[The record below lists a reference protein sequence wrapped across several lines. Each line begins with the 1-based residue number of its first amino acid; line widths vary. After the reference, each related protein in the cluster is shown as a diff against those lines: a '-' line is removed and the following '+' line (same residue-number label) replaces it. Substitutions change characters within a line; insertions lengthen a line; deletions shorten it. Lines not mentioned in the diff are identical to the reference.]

1 MTDPVSHPSRLLRW
15 LAWLARWSLGLLLAA
30 ALVLAVAWGALH
42 GAIVPRIGEYRVQL
56 QAQAERALGVPVRIG
71 TLSAYT
77 QGLIPSI
84 ELGEVALLDAQGRE
98 ALRLQRV
105 VLALSPRSLWRFG
118 FEQLYI
124 ERPELDI
131 RRDRTG
137 QVFIAGLPLPGG
149 ASDDSRAVDWLFS
162 QPEVVVRGGT
172 VRWTDEQRAAAPLAL
187 SQVDVLLRNGAWRH
201 QLRLDATPPPQWGD
215 RFHITGLFRQPLL
228 STHSGRWQQ
237 WSGQLFANFARVDV
251 SRLHLHADL
260 GVALA
265 QGRGA
270 LRAWLNLE
278 RGQWVGAV
286 ADVALANVNATLAPD
301 LEPLRLPSVQGRL
314 GARRLVGGFE
324 FSTQG
329 LQWVGDDGLHWPGGN
344 LRVRYTNPGGK
355 APLAMICSGVIVV
368 LVESK

>member
-1 MTDPVSHPSRLLRW
+1 MTDPVSHPPRLLRW

-71 TLSAYT
+71 TLSAHT

-172 VRWTDEQRAAAPLAL
+172 VRWTDEQRAAAPL
-187 SQVDVLLRNGAWRH
+187 VPTGA
-201 QLRLDATPPPQWGD
+201 
-215 RFHITGLFRQPLL
+215 
-228 STHSGRWQQ
+228 
-237 WSGQLFANFARVDV
+237 
-251 SRLHLHADL
+251 
-260 GVALA
+260 ALA
-265 QGRGA
+265 SARPVT
-270 LRAWLNLE
+270 RARTW
-278 RGQWVGAV
+278 
-286 ADVALANVNATLAPD
+286 
-301 LEPLRLPSVQGRL
+301 
-314 GARRLVGGFE
+314 
-324 FSTQG
+324 
-329 LQWVGDDGLHWPGGN
+329 
-344 LRVRYTNPGGK
+344 
-355 APLAMICSGVIVV
+355 
-368 LVESK
+368 